1 MIGQPLDRPRQ
12 RRWPDVARRQRGNA
26 PLVDA
31 VLLPVSSAAREPARL
46 VAAIERVV
54 ASIDIFSEFKLEA
67 LKILGRI
74 SSLLSRHQEGRVS
87 DRHTPRD
94 CP

>member
-54 ASIDIFSEFKLEA
+54 ASIDIFSEFKPVVR
-67 LKILGRI
+67 K
-74 SSLLSRHQEGRVS
+74 VF
-87 DRHTPRD
+87 DK
-94 CP
+94 